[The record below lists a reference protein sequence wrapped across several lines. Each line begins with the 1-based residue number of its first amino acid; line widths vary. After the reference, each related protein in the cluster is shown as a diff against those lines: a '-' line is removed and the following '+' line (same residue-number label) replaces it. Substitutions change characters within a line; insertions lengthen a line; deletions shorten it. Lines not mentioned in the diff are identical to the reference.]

1 MFPNEIVISKSSK
14 EHPYQFNPMKFSYQ
28 EISFCTNDIF
38 KIQKLI
44 KLILSIYFIC
54 QANEIDF
61 CICYVTSLMRFF
73 HLSV

>member
-1 MFPNEIVISKSSK
+1 MFPNEIAINKPSK
-14 EHPYQFNPMKFSYQ
+14 ERPCHFNPMKFSYQ
-28 EISFCTNDIF
+28 EISFCTNDII

-61 CICYVTSLMRFF
+61 CICYGISLMRFF